1 MNLYQA
7 EWCPYSSAVRERL
20 TELGIDFVARQ
31 VAPWPEE
38 RQALV
43 EVADTDEIPVLDAD
57 GAMYVGTRAIFAFLA
72 RFDPPPYA
80 VEHRGRYRE
89 HAPART
95 RDVPGAILDRAA
107 PVP

>member
-38 RQALV
+38 RQALI
-43 EVADTDEIPVLDAD
+43 EAAGTDEIPVLHAD
-57 GAMYVGTRAIFAFLA
+57 GAMYVGTHAIFAFLA
-72 RFDPPPYA
+72 RFDPPPDA

-89 HAPART
+89 HAPARA

-107 PVP
+107 PFP

>member
-31 VAPWPEE
+31 VEPWPEE
-38 RQALV
+38 RHALI
-43 EVADTDEIPVLDAD
+43 EAAGTDEIPVLAAE
-57 GAMYVGTRAIFAFLA
+57 GATYVGTRAIFAFLA
-72 RFDPPPYA
+72 RFDPSPYA
-80 VEHRGRYRE
+80 VEHRRRYRE
-89 HAPART
+89 HAPARA
-95 RDVPGAILDRAA
+95 RDVPGALLDRAA